1 MPENII
7 ALWFETAAEQERV
20 LLAVPKLMIPVRWIH
35 FQRGRLLSHSP
46 DLAPFAETLA
56 PGFTKKKKKKA
67 TKVDCLIV
75 FFLVFFHS
83 YAAGYL
89 VV

>member
-46 DLAPFAETLA
+46 DLAPFVETLA
-56 PGFTKKKKKKA
+56 PGFTKKKKKRPQRS
-67 TKVDCLIV
+67 TVLLFSSLFSSIPTLQV
-75 FFLVFFHS
+75 I
-83 YAAGYL
+83 
-89 VV
+89 